1 MSSYIDKYYRILLTL
16 TYKQLDKVLE
26 EYPEFKEIV
35 ARNIQEVEEYLRY
48 YSELDPHSVH
58 QVRFYLRYILEKVD
72 IPERLKSKVVILS

>member
-1 MSSYIDKYYRILLTL
+1 M
-16 TYKQLDKVLE
+16 DKVLE